1 MSDVPHPNWWQASDG
16 KWYPPESSPN
26 VPMNRRDTWTTIP
39 GSTFRKCLLC
49 GEEFTFTHFT
59 CRKRDPE
66 TGQEIPRLGEIIAD
80 RVFTAVF
87 DRKSKTAKE
96 KFSGP
101 TRNDGVIHETEARG
115 NDRKSAQELRAS
127 KLSDLESLIVRVTN
141 NKSFVGQLR
150 EPNPH
155 TVMSARELLLQA
167 YETPDVD
174 KARLMLKIAMELLVR
189 TSSLSFTNEHD
200 RLMEI
205 EGASFWRGVIGG
217 ILQDSDTSQYFE
229 LNFLDISTLVAG
241 GVIDRFDGLRKMG
254 RCNEERGE
262 WLRFLGDP
270 ESAER
275 FRLAIKAYEGA
286 SVLELNPIEGASMAE
301 RAQALSAKLTSTVPQ
316 EPSSFLQREG
326 SLGLG
331 AILGSSSAYDF
342 RSRLSNK
349 S

>member
-1 MSDVPHPNWWQASDG
+1 M
-16 KWYPPESSPN
+16 
-26 VPMNRRDTWTTIP
+26 
-39 GSTFRKCLLC
+39 
-49 GEEFTFTHFT
+49 FTHFT

-66 TGQEIPRLGEIIAD
+66 TGLEIPRLGEIIAD

-87 DRKSKTAKE
+87 DRKSNTE
-96 KFSGP
+96 KKKFAGSK
-101 TRNDGVIHETEARG
+101 RNDGGIHETEARG
-115 NDRKSAQELRAS
+115 NYRKSTDELRAS
-127 KLSDLESLIVRVTN
+127 ELSDLESLIVRVTN

-217 ILQDSDTSQYFE
+217 ILQDPDTALYFD
-229 LNFLDISTLVAG
+229 LNFSDISALAGG
-241 GVIDRFDGLRKMG
+241 GVIDRIAGLRKMG
-254 RCNEERGE
+254 RCNEEHAE
-262 WLRFLGDP
+262 WLRFRND
-270 ESAER
+270 SNAAEK

-286 SVLELNPIEGASMAE
+286 SMPDRAREVAAAQKSQAPAGPSPFLERKGP
-301 RAQALSAKLTSTVPQ
+301 
-316 EPSSFLQREG
+316 PSPK
-326 SLGLG
+326 
-331 AILGSSSAYDF
+331 AILGSSSAYEF
-342 RSRLSNK
+342 RSRLFNAA
-349 S
+349 